1 MSKRRTFLQ
10 STVAGALSACSY
22 SAFAHTKLTGSEIM
36 MPVDTR
42 NDRGGWLKP
51 AVAPVQIKGFKL
63 GEGLP
68 KLIASTTANT
78 PEGFL
83 KQVEIY
89 ANTAG
94 LDCVDM
100 RPDYIGKISGKDFA
114 ELTKK
119 AYPLAKQLGVEVSLR
134 DKYEGG
140 ARIVPDDEYDVWW
153 TEFFENG
160 GKADFVDLEMFRDI
174 KVVRKGIKMAH
185 ERGIKVMI
193 SDHEF
198 GWTPSEDDMIR
209 RLIAMEK
216 EGSDILKLAAWAH
229 NFDDCLRLMSATWKY
244 RRYYGNKPLVTMSM
258 GAIGCLSRVTGEF
271 SGSDMTFVIVG
282 DKGSAP
288 GQFPIKDAQQIINDL
303 HATMT
308 TKSAQKR
315 TDR

>member
-51 AVAPVQIKGFKL
+51 AVSPVQIKGFKL

-100 RPDYIGKISGKDFA
+100 RPDYIGKISGKEFA

-119 AYPLAKQLGVEVSLR
+119 AYPLAKQLGVEL
-134 DKYEGG
+134 KYC
-140 ARIVPDDEYDVWW
+140 RI
-153 TEFFENG
+153 
-160 GKADFVDLEMFRDI
+160 
-174 KVVRKGIKMAH
+174 
-185 ERGIKVMI
+185 
-193 SDHEF
+193 
-198 GWTPSEDDMIR
+198 
-209 RLIAMEK
+209 
-216 EGSDILKLAAWAH
+216 
-229 NFDDCLRLMSATWKY
+229 
-244 RRYYGNKPLVTMSM
+244 
-258 GAIGCLSRVTGEF
+258 
-271 SGSDMTFVIVG
+271 
-282 DKGSAP
+282 
-288 GQFPIKDAQQIINDL
+288 
-303 HATMT
+303 
-308 TKSAQKR
+308 
-315 TDR
+315 